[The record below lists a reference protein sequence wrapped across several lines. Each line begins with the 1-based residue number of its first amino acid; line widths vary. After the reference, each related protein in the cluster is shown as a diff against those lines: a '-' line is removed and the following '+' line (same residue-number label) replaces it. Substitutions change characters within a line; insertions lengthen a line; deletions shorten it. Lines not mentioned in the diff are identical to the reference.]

1 MGKHIKINNLQ
12 PCNSYASRIARQ
24 VFLFC
29 MKVQENGFYDVFWT
43 LVSLLFTFSIEL
55 YYLGLIL
62 KVAEKY
68 SFEHN
73 KNKSNTESFKLN

>member
-29 MKVQENGFYDVFWT
+29 MKVQENGFYDVFWKS
-43 LVSLLFTFSIEL
+43 VSLLFTFSIKL
-55 YYLGLIL
+55 YLSGPILIKDEMNSL
-62 KVAEKY
+62 
-68 SFEHN
+68 EHN
-73 KNKSNTESFKLN
+73 KNNSNTESFKLN